1 MNIEFPK
8 TNVVGCKFT
17 YRNSTVARGAVYD
30 DFDRLVD
37 ANQSKTYYYELPEG
51 LEVSVG
57 ESVVVHCV
65 NGFAV
70 CEVCE
75 VNALVDLPR
84 LDFVVDKI
92 NMGNYRSVIA
102 AEKQRQMLKAKIEHE
117 RKRLESMVTYDLLA
131 EKVPEF
137 KALLDTYRSLGGKF

>member
-8 TNVVGCKFT
+8 TNVVGCKFAYKT
-17 YRNSTVARGAVYD
+17 RDAVGARYD
-30 DFDRLVD
+30 DFDRMTDVD
-37 ANQSKTYYYELPEG
+37 NIKTYYYQLPEG
-51 LEVSVG
+51 MEVAVG

-75 VNALVDLPR
+75 VNASVNLPR

-92 NMGNYRSVIA
+92 NMGNYRSVVTT
-102 AEKQRQMLKAKIEHE
+102 EKQRQILKAQIERE

-137 KALLDTYRSLGGKF
+137 KQLLESYKSLGGTFD